1 METKGVLEILHEL
14 GVVVQMLITSLSP
27 WAVYVFGFI
36 TTYPVQLLQV
46 LVTLGALIMGYKAY
60 HNWDGYFMWFM
71 WPHKKPIRNFAC
83 RVFDLANHNSA
94 DAVIQGRFLF
104 GDFTLS
110 GIEATT
116 LIDQLGR
123 MSNDPIGNLGN
134 GSELVERRHA
144 SFIRKLREQLV
155 LARDPG
161 SDGGAAIT
169 RKEFTRAA
177 ITAWDEHQIEALQY
191 IDRKLTTTYR
201 ELTESD
207 R

>member
-1 METKGVLEILHEL
+1 MGVLEILHEL

-36 TTYPVQLLQV
+36 TTYPIQLLQGLFTLIV
-46 LVTLGALIMGYKAY
+46 LTMTYKAY
-60 HNWDGYFMWFM
+60 HDWDGYFMWFM
-71 WPHKKPIRNFAC
+71 WPHKKPIRSFAC

-94 DAVIQGRFLF
+94 DAIIQGRFLF

-134 GSELVERRHA
+134 GSEQVERRHA

-169 RKEFTRAA
+169 RKELTTAA
-177 ITAWDEHQIEALQY
+177 IIAWDEYQREALQY
-191 IDRKLTTTYR
+191 IDRKLTMTYR